1 MTTDKDFKRLVRER
15 AAKTGERYS
24 AARAQLA
31 RSEHPEATP
40 SKSSKP
46 SEPAPAAAESE
57 HSAGFNPE
65 TCALRN
71 ALARLGLPLS
81 EAMVLG
87 VGGGLGGG
95 YMAIT
100 HGMTGFMIGARALWW
115 DTDGFVKQACERL
128 GVPVTFHQTSSASVG
143 EKQALEAL
151 AAGTPPLV
159 WLDQSYLPYS
169 NLPSFFH
176 KGGYHVALLYEL
188 DPAQDRAVIGDV
200 GKRPFTVS
208 AKELAAARKSITNY
222 KHRTA
227 RLALPKGELDLR
239 RPALEGVAACV
250 EGLVTGFNKSCTM
263 DGFKVWGESLLGRKE
278 GKKGDRTWE
287 ALFPPGPDLFR
298 ALTFLYRFVEQWG
311 GEGLLRPL
319 YAQFLEEAAAL
330 TGRKALREAAEHYR
344 RCGELWH
351 QVARAA
357 LPDEVAALRERREL
371 LDRSRKALLTQG
383 DAGVG
388 EIQNAVARME
398 SLAAAKMTFPLGASE
413 IRDLFDDLGGK
424 ILAAHAAEVAAREV
438 LARVAA

>member
-31 RSEHPEATP
+31 RPDQSP
-40 SKSSKP
+40 SKSSKA
-46 SEPAPAAAESE
+46 SEVTPAAAESG
-57 HSAGFNPE
+57 HSAGSNPE

-128 GVPVTFHQTSSASVG
+128 GVPVTFHQTSSAAVG

-151 AAGTPPLV
+151 ADGTPPLV

-208 AKELAAARKSITNY
+208 ARELAAARKSITNY

-227 RLALPKGELDLR
+227 RLALPEGGLDLR
-239 RPALEGVAACV
+239 RPALDGVAACV

-263 DGFKVWGESLLGRKE
+263 DGFRLWGESVLGKSS

-287 ALFPPGPDLFR
+287 TLFPPGRDLFR
-298 ALTFLYRFVEQWG
+298 ALTSTYRFVEQWG

-319 YAQFLEEAAAL
+319 YAEFLEEAAAL
-330 TGRKALREAAEHYR
+330 TGRKALREAAELYR

-357 LPDEVAALRERREL
+357 LPDEVAPLRERREL
-371 LDRSRKALLTQG
+371 LDRSRKAILTQG
-383 DAGVG
+383 DAGIE
-388 EIQNAVARME
+388 EIQGAVGRME
-398 SLAAAKMTFPLGASE
+398 SLAAAKMAFPLGGGE

-438 LARVAA
+438 LTRVAA